1 MDTQLPITILSF
13 AAALLPILTLL
24 VLLVGLRWSTS
35 AAAPVALAVA
45 AIVAFILFQ
54 TSLRTLA
61 VAAGKGIWD
70 AIFILYV
77 VWPAL
82 ILYQTADGA
91 GAFDAIQRGV
101 RRLIPDRLLV
111 VLVFAWVLT
120 PFIQAIAGF
129 GTPLAVVSPI
139 LLGLGVKPLYAVLLP
154 IIGGAWANSFGSL
167 GAPWFALTAAV
178 DVPDPDTALRFGA
191 LLVWIPELVAGFT
204 IAWLYGRGW
213 ALKRAA
219 PAIIV
224 ISLLRGV
231 LLVFLLPLVLPVAMF
246 LSCAAGLA
254 AAILLS
260 RWSFYRQEDD
270 QEPDRIFAEKKPTED
285 QSEEPGGREPMPL
298 WVAFAPYAF
307 LGVVATIA
315 LAVPPIRSALE
326 TISVGLPFPG
336 TETGYGVVQEPV
348 DAYAAFTPLTHP
360 GTFLLA
366 SAVVGYLLYSARD
379 RYPKGT
385 TVTKVFRRAAT
396 DALPVTTAVA
406 ALLLTSKVMGH
417 SGETTVLALG
427 VANVAGSLV
436 YLGAANF
443 IGILGSL
450 VTSSNTASNVLFGP
464 LQATAAEAE
473 GVSVPL
479 AIGAQVAGAATGN
492 AIAPSDALLGA
503 TAVGAP
509 SLVGSV
515 LRLAIPWTVAVGI
528 LISIATVALAL
539 ATGGATA
546 PNGGGG

>member
-1 MDTQLPITILSF
+1 MDTQLPITLPYF
-13 AAALLPILTLL
+13 AAATLPILTLL

-45 AIVAFILFQ
+45 VVLALTMFG
-54 TSLRTLA
+54 TPLRTVA

-82 ILYQTADGA
+82 ILYQVADRA

-111 VLVFAWVLT
+111 VLAFSWVLT

-167 GAPWFALTAAV
+167 GAPWLALTAVV
-178 DVPDPDTALRFGA
+178 DVPNPDLALRLGA
-191 LLVWIPELVAGFT
+191 ALVWIPELMAGLT

-213 ALKRAA
+213 GLKRAL
-219 PAIIV
+219 PAIAV
-224 ISLLRGV
+224 ISVVRVALL
-231 LLVFLLPLVLPVAMF
+231 FILLPVVMPIAMF
-246 LSCAAGLA
+246 IACAAGLGV
-254 AAILLS
+254 AIALS
-260 RWSFYRQEDD
+260 RWSFYRQKDD
-270 QEPDRIFAEKKPTED
+270 DEPDRIFAE
-285 QSEEPGGREPMPL
+285 GGGKTGQESAEQDGGDGPDMPL
-298 WVAFAPYAF
+298 WVAFGPYIF
-307 LGVVATIA
+307 LGVVATVA
-315 LAVPPIRSALE
+315 LVIRPIRSALE
-326 TISVGLPFPG
+326 IFSVGLPFPA
-336 TETGYGVVQEPV
+336 TDTQYGVAEEAVS
-348 DAYAAFTPLTHP
+348 AYAAFTPLTHP
-360 GTFLLA
+360 GTFLLL
-366 SAVVGYLLYSARD
+366 SALVGYILFTVRS
-379 RYPKGT
+379 RYPEGT
-385 TVTKVFRRAAT
+385 SVPGIFGRAAK

-417 SGETTVLALG
+417 AGEITVLALG

-436 YLGAANF
+436 YLGAANV

-450 VTSSNTASNVLFGP
+450 VTSSNTASNVLFAP

-479 AIGAQVAGAATGN
+479 AIAAQAAGGATGN

-503 TAVGAP
+503 TAVGDP
-509 SLVGSV
+509 SLVGGV
-515 LRLAIPWTVAVGI
+515 LRRAIPWT
-528 LISIATVALAL
+528 L
-539 ATGGATA
+539 ATGLLISLATVGLSFVV
-546 PNGGGG
+546 GGGA